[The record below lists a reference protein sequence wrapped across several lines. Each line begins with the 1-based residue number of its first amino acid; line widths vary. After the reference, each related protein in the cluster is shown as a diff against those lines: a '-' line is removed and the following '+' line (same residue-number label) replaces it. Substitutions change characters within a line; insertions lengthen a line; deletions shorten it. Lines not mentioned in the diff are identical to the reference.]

1 MELDQLTKSAHY
13 HLLGIDTSR
22 FFLPALLYAD
32 KCIILPALLNGWILS
47 LHHPYP
53 SSERRGYKIM
63 KPDIHPQYYPQAK
76 VVCAS
81 CGNKFEVGSTQAEI
95 HTEIC
100 SNCHP
105 FYTGK
110 QVLIDTAGRVERF
123 QKIVKKA
130 AEKKAGIAAR
140 KTAKTKRAAADK
152 ATTAKSDV
160 KAESAKSGAK
170 TTLKKIKSEM
180 DKK

>member
-1 MELDQLTKSAHY
+1 
-13 HLLGIDTSR
+13 
-22 FFLPALLYAD
+22 
-32 KCIILPALLNGWILS
+32 
-47 LHHPYP
+47 
-53 SSERRGYKIM
+53 M
-63 KPDIHPQYYPQAK
+63 KPDIHPKYYPNAK

-123 QKIVKKA
+123 QRIVKKA
-130 AEKKAGIAAR
+130 SEKKAAVSAQ
-140 KTAKTKRAAADK
+140 KNAKAKRAAAGK

-170 TTLKKIKSEM
+170 TTLKKIRAKM

>member
-1 MELDQLTKSAHY
+1 MTM
-13 HLLGIDTSR
+13 
-22 FFLPALLYAD
+22 
-32 KCIILPALLNGWILS
+32 N
-47 LHHPYP
+47 
-53 SSERRGYKIM
+53 M
-63 KPDIHPQYYPQAK
+63 KHDIHPQYYPKAK
-76 VVCAS
+76 VACAS
-81 CGNKFEVGSTQAEI
+81 CGNKFEVGSTMPEI

-130 AEKKAGIAAR
+130 SEQKASIAAR
-140 KTAKTKRAAADK
+140 KKAAKTKTVVQASE
-152 ATTAKSDV
+152 AKTD
-160 KAESAKSGAK
+160 AK
-170 TTLKKIKSEM
+170 TTLKKLKAKM